1 MVLLSVASMTA
12 DRAREPLTFPETTP
26 LAVPESFATA
36 ASALGV
42 TLDAAH
48 TSKIAEFLA
57 MLLAM
62 NERMNLTAITT
73 ADDAWTRHALDALSL
88 VPELASLRKG
98 ASVLDVG
105 SGGGVPAIPLAIV
118 RADLRF
124 TLVEATKKK
133 AWFLEEAARRLS
145 LDNVTVRAERAE
157 SLAKPPFTRSFDAV
171 TARAVA
177 KIAELVPWTAPFA
190 KSGAKLLFIKGAR
203 ADDELAEAKGVL
215 AKARLVHERTTPT
228 STGRVV
234 VLSVQ
239 R

>member
-1 MVLLSVASMTA
+1 MTGEH
-12 DRAREPLTFPETTP
+12 AREPLTFPETTP
-26 LAVPESFATA
+26 LAVPAGFAAALSSSGVALDES
-36 ASALGV
+36 
-42 TLDAAH
+42 H
-48 TSKIAEFLA
+48 TIKIAEFLA

-62 NERMNLTAITT
+62 NERMNLTAITS

-88 VPELASLRKG
+88 APELASLPKG

-118 RADLRF
+118 RGDLRF

-133 AWFLEEAARRLS
+133 AWFLEEAARRLG
-145 LDNVTVRAERAE
+145 LANVTVRAERAE
-157 SLAKPPFTRSFDAV
+157 SLAKPPLARSFDAV

-190 KSGAKLLFIKGAR
+190 KTNAKLLFIKGAR
-203 ADDELAEAKGVL
+203 ADEELAEAKRVIAN
-215 AKARLVHERTTPT
+215 AKLVHERTTPT
-228 STGRVV
+228 STGRIVV
-234 VLSVQ
+234 FSVA